1 LYLGLAKATA
11 GKELL
16 PQLLLSFH
24 SREPNCFPKRGQEI
38 LALPQ
43 TPKGGLVAF
52 TTEPMLA
59 FLTPLNPGEGP
70 AHYCIPTMALL
81 LQLFS
86 TYLFST
92 VRLSLH

>member
-52 TTEPMLA
+52 TKESMLA

-92 VRLSLH
+92 VCLSLH

>member
-1 LYLGLAKATA
+1 LYLGLAKGTA

-16 PQLLLSFH
+16 PQLLLPFH
-24 SREPNCFPKRGQEI
+24 SREWNCFPKRGQEI

-43 TPKGGLVAF
+43 SPKGGLVVF

-59 FLTPLNPGEGP
+59 LLTPLNPGEGP
-70 AHYCIPTMALL
+70 AHYCIPTMELL
-81 LQLFS
+81 VHLFP

-92 VRLSLH
+92 VCLSLL